1 MRSGFVTTLSM
12 VGVLAAGTTA
22 FAVNT
27 SLLNNATQSS
37 EASPALQADVVA
49 FGITDQ
55 TPSTLA
61 PTPGVAAPSTVQSQ
75 YNIDGAGLVTLAQD
89 SAVLTTV
96 AVEPANGFTFEAKNE
111 SDSRVEVRLTKDTKQ
126 LVFHAELLNGRII
139 TSLTSPRAAQ
149 VAPQV
154 ASKAAPGTI
163 TVGAPAGAKSGG
175 DDDDDESESHNG
187 RRTQSEDGEDDD
199 D

>member
-139 TSLTSPRAAQ
+139 TSLTSPRAPQ

-175 DDDDDESESHNG
+175 DDDDESESHNG

>member
-55 TPSTLA
+55 TPTTLA
-61 PTPGVAAPSTVQSQ
+61 PTPGAAAPSTVQSQ

-89 SAVLTTV
+89 AAVLTTV
-96 AVEPANGFTFEAKNE
+96 AVEPANGFTFESKNE
-111 SDSRVEVRLTKDTKQ
+111 SDSRVEVRLTKDAKQ

-139 TSLTSPRAAQ
+139 TSLTSPRA
-149 VAPQV
+149 PQV
-154 ASKAAPGTI
+154 APGTI

-175 DDDDDESESHNG
+175 DDDDESESHNG

>member
-12 VGVLAAGTTA
+12 VGVLAAGATA

-27 SLLNNATQSS
+27 SVLNHATQSS
-37 EASPALQADVVA
+37 EASSTLQADVVS

-61 PTPGVAAPSTVQSQ
+61 PAPGVAAPSTVQSQ

-89 SAVLTTV
+89 ASVLTTV
-96 AVEPANGFTFEAKNE
+96 AVEPTNGFTFEAKNE
-111 SDSRVEVRLTKDTKQ
+111 SDSRVEVRLTNDAKQ

-139 TSLTSPRAAQ
+139 TSLTSPRTPQ
-149 VAPQV
+149 VAPT
-154 ASKAAPGTI
+154 AMPGTI
-163 TVGAPAGAKSGG
+163 TVGTPTGG
-175 DDDDDESESHNG
+175 DDDN
-187 RRTQSEDGEDDD
+187 GEDDD

>member
-12 VGVLAAGTTA
+12 VGVLAAGATA

-27 SLLNNATQSS
+27 SVLNHATKSS
-37 EASPALQADVVA
+37 EAAPALQADVVA

-61 PTPGVAAPSTVQSQ
+61 PTPGVSAPAAVQSQ
-75 YNIDGAGLVTLAQD
+75 YNIDGVGLVTLAQD
-89 SAVLTTV
+89 AAVLTTV

-111 SDSRVEVRLTKDTKQ
+111 SDSRVEVRLTKDAKQ
-126 LVFHAELLNGRII
+126 LVFHAELLDGRIV
-139 TSLTSPRAAQ
+139 TSLTSPRATQAL
-149 VAPQV
+149 
-154 ASKAAPGTI
+154 PGSI
-163 TVGAPAGAKSGG
+163 TVPSPHGHDDGDGG
-175 DDDDDESESHNG
+175 KGEN
-187 RRTQSEDGEDDD
+187 GEDDD

>member
-1 MRSGFVTTLSM
+1 M

-49 FGITDQ
+49 FGITNQ

-61 PTPGVAAPSTVQSQ
+61 PTPGAAAPSTVQSQ

-89 SAVLTTV
+89 AAVLTTV
-96 AVEPANGFTFEAKNE
+96 AVEPANGFTFESKNE
-111 SDSRVEVRLTKDTKQ
+111 SDSRVEVRLTKDAKQ

-139 TSLTSPRAAQ
+139 TSLTSPRA
-149 VAPQV
+149 PQV
-154 ASKAAPGTI
+154 APGTI

-175 DDDDDESESHNG
+175 DDDDESESHNG